1 MPLRLSLP
9 GMHLIQHRLNLST
22 RSLLSLKE
30 IHHEKNVGGID
41 RVLRIVAG
49 LALIALAATGLIGPW
64 GWLGVIVLATGVFS
78 FCGAY
83 TLVGLSTCPFKA
95 DTQTEV

>member
-1 MPLRLSLP
+1 M
-9 GMHLIQHRLNLST
+9 
-22 RSLLSLKE
+22 K
-30 IHHEKNVGGID
+30 KNVGGID